1 MKIDVAGMA
10 RAAGV
15 RRKTVR
21 LTRIHPTQVLEN
33 DLLAIYRD
41 GQKIWDDLCRRII
54 AVWTTPEIVTDASGA
69 DIAWLVAQ
77 AQTASDNTM
86 IYQTEKLGRWVAR
99 TGTWHGAKTISGV
112 KSALGVDIAPF
123 IRLGDIRPLLDDTIR
138 ANVALI
144 GSVNADNL
152 TRIEQVIYDGFV
164 NRRTKKYITDAL
176 ASAMG
181 ITKRRARLIAN
192 DQSYK
197 LGIALTAYRN
207 QQMGI
212 DDYGWRHNQN
222 EHPRP
227 HHVARDGK
235 VFQWSK
241 PPYDG
246 HPGYAISCHCDAEP
260 IVNIH

>member
-41 GQKIWDDLCRRII
+41 GQKIWDDLCRQII

-144 GSVNADNL
+144 GSVNADNR

-164 NRRTKKYITDAL
+164 NRRTKKEITASLADAL
-176 ASAMG
+176 G
-181 ITKRRARLIAN
+181 VTKRRARMIAN

-207 QQMGI
+207 QQMGVET
-212 DDYGWRHNQN
+212 YEWRHTPQ

-227 HHVARDGK
+227 HHVARNGKIFRWDSPPFDG
-235 VFQWSK
+235 
-241 PPYDG
+241 PPG
-246 HPGYAISCHCDAEP
+246 FAISCKCESAG
-260 IVNIH
+260 IVDLG

>member
-1 MKIDVAGMA
+1 MKFSVASLA
-10 RAAGV
+10 KSQGV
-15 RRKTVR
+15 RRKSVR
-21 LTRIHPTQVLEN
+21 LPKIRPTQVLEN

-41 GQKIWDDLCRRII
+41 GQKIWDDVCRKII
-54 AVWTTPEIVTDASGA
+54 AVWTTPELITDASGS
-69 DIAWLVAQ
+69 DISWLVTQ

-86 IYQTEKLGRWVAR
+86 IYQTEKLGRWVTR

-112 KSALGVDIAPF
+112 KSALGVDIAPY
-123 IRLGDIRPLLDDTIR
+123 IRLGDIRELLDDTVR

-144 GSVNADNL
+144 NSVNADNR

-164 NRRTKKYITDAL
+164 NRRTKKYITDEL
-176 ASAMG
+176 AKAMG

-192 DQSYK
+192 DQMYK

-212 DDYGWRHNQN
+212 DDYRWRHNVN

-227 HHVARDGK
+227 HHVARDEK
-235 VFQWSK
+235 VFQWAK

-260 IVNIH
+260 IVRLG